1 MTVIL
6 LTTDLTVVSQVQ
18 GAATR
23 AGAVSRVVSSDSA
36 AVEACVAD
44 QADLLIVD
52 LNAPSLDIKSLVDRV
67 KISAVVPPRI
77 IAFGPHV
84 HEERL
89 AAARDAGCH
98 DVVSRGRFLSQ
109 LDAVLSGATN

>member
-18 GAATR
+18 GAAAR
-23 AGAVSRVVSSDSA
+23 AGAAMRAVTSESA
-36 AVEACVAD
+36 AVELCVAEP
-44 QADLLIVD
+44 AELLIID
-52 LNAPSLDIKSLVDRV
+52 LNAPSLDIKALVEQVKMSTSL
-67 KISAVVPPRI
+67 PPRM

-84 HEERL
+84 HKERL
-89 AAARDAGCH
+89 AAAREAGCG

-109 LDAVLSGATN
+109 LDAILGRGTI